1 HDWISMLLSWI
12 SLGML
17 YLPSLALDFTLRH
30 IHHAHGVTGHILWA
44 DVDVAVASDG
54 NVYTLAT
61 QSFTIQKPIL
71 LDQRVH
77 VPRTF
82 RTGQNWKSHEIIG
95 PATNKRETLLALA
108 KMTNNAYFKDSKTI
122 GWYDLGGKWTNV
134 KPLFSLI
141 YFTKKQQDH
150 SIGYDP
156 STSGFRGHVF
166 VSHDNRTAVL
176 SIKGTSAVVFGGSA
190 TVFKDKLND
199 NLLFSCCCARV
210 DWTWIPVCG
219 CARSGGRCDQS
230 CVESSLQTDGLF
242 YEIGV
247 NLYNNLTYMYPDA
260 QIWVVGHSLGGSL
273 ASLVGA
279 TFGAPVVAFEA
290 PGERLAAQRL
300 HLPIAEDALHIT
312 HVYNTADPIPMVRLS
327 FFSLSSVVDFL
338 GADGGGRERVRVRR
352 RFVTREDMR
361 WRRGKSALEYQVS
374 DSNFFRCH
382 LGQTIVYD
390 TLSILHWASDIRS
403 HFINTIIDQLLDEDW
418 STKVKK
424 SKKSRFP
431 WPWSDEPGDAKVVEV
446 PEPTSEIDC
455 TECFNWEYGDFP
467 E

>member
-1 HDWISMLLSWI
+1 MLLLWA
-12 SLGML
+12 SLGIL
-17 YLPSLALDFTLRH
+17 SLPSLALDFTLRH
-30 IHHAHGVTGHILWA
+30 IHHAHGDTGHILWA
-44 DVDVAVASDG
+44 NVDVAVASGG

-61 QSFTIQKPIL
+61 QSFTIQKPVL
-71 LDQRVH
+71 LDQWVH

-82 RTGQNWKSHEIIG
+82 RTVQNWKSHEVIG

-108 KMTNNAYFKDSKTI
+108 KMTNNAYFKDSETI
-122 GWYDLGGKWTNV
+122 GWYDLGGKWTN
-134 KPLFSLI
+134 
-141 YFTKKQQDH
+141 DH

-242 YEIGV
+242 YGIGV
-247 NLYNNLTYMYPDA
+247 NLYNNLTYMYPNA

-312 HVYNTADPIPMVRLS
+312 HVYNTADPIPMGACTGPT
-327 FFSLSSVVDFL
+327 SVCYQ
-338 GADGGGRERVRVRR
+338 
-352 RFVTREDMR
+352 
-361 WRRGKSALEYQVS
+361 GKYAMET
-374 DSNFFRCH
+374 RCH

-431 WPWSDEPGDAKVVEV
+431 WPWSEELGDEEVVEV
-446 PEPTSEIDC
+446 PKPTREIDC
-455 TECFNWEYGDFP
+455 AECFNWEYGDFP